1 MNLKEIRSKVRQL
14 TNEPSAEKV
23 TDGIVNDFINE
34 AQMIIVDEGDLLES
48 FVTLSGDTNSSY
60 QRYDLNGEI
69 WKAEGLGDATSIR
82 LMKVKRVDLGDYKIE
97 RIGMHEISDVDTTTY
112 SASNNFFTSD
122 SQLFLVKA

>member
-34 AQMIIVDEGDLLES
+34 AQMIIDEGDLLES

-82 LMKVKRVDLGDYKIE
+82 FMKVKRVDLGDYKIE

>member
-1 MNLKEIRSKVRQL
+1 
-14 TNEPSAEKV
+14 
-23 TDGIVNDFINE
+23 
-34 AQMIIVDEGDLLES
+34 MIIVDEGDLLES

-82 LMKVKRVDLGDYKIE
+82 FMKVKRVDLGDYKIE
-97 RIGMHEISDVDTTTY
+97 RVGMHEISDVDTTTY